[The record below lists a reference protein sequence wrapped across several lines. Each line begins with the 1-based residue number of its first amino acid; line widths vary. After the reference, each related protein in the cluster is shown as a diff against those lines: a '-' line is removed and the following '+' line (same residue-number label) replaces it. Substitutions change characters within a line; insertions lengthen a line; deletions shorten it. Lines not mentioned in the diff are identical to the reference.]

1 MPGLICSCTFM
12 NYFRCKCQLRW
23 SGEILSLPKPQ
34 KNTKNNNTAT
44 WWKDCCGF
52 WLRCKFHQKLKT
64 LDWLLR
70 NKSPFYCE
78 YSNIVLDTV
87 QVKLRTDSIACK
99 ILSFHRKMKA
109 PLKNKI
115 WGVYNKQ
122 MLWLS
127 FSVKVF
133 GFSWTNEKIRF
144 NSGEFFPL
152 VEEVENYSPF
162 CADSLLKHQN
172 F

>member
-1 MPGLICSCTFM
+1 MHYRRYTYRTITFCSMCQASSTPVHSWITLDA
-12 NYFRCKCQLRW
+12 NADYDGVGKYFHYPSLR
-23 SGEILSLPKPQ
+23 K
-34 KNTKNNNTAT
+34 THKNNNTAT

-52 WLRCKFHQKLKT
+52 WLRCKFHQKRKP

-78 YSNIVLDTV
+78 YSNIVLGTA

-127 FSVKVF
+127 FSAKVF

-144 NSGEFFPL
+144 N
-152 VEEVENYSPF
+152 
-162 CADSLLKHQN
+162 K
-172 F
+172 